1 MEPEMDIRSLHD
13 TGFATLFNAF
23 SRAFADYEVQINELQ
38 LQTMLTRRGYLPK
51 LSFGAFDGDELVAF
65 TLNGNG
71 LFGGIPTAYDTGT
84 GTLAAYRGQ
93 GLATKIFEHSI
104 PYLREAGIRQYLL
117 EVLQHNTKAVSVYR
131 NLGFEVSREF
141 NYFMQA
147 NEKVNAIMTKPSH
160 AYSIREVDVAACQS
174 ASGFCDFYPSWQNSF
189 ESIGRAADDFLC
201 FGAFIENRLIG
212 YCIFESASGDVTQLA
227 VAPTYRRKGIGT
239 ALLHETLSRNKYA
252 TAKVINTDTT
262 CVDITDFLKA
272 RNIELKGQQF
282 EMIKTL

>member
-1 MEPEMDIRSLHD
+1 MESEMEIRSLHD
-13 TGFATLFNAF
+13 VGFTTLFKAF

-38 LQTMLTRRGYLPK
+38 LQTMLTRRGYLPR
-51 LSFGAFDGDELVAF
+51 LSYGAFDGDELVAF
-65 TLNGNG
+65 TLNGIG

-93 GLATKIFEHSI
+93 VLATKIFEHSI

-117 EVLQHNTKAVSVYR
+117 EVLQHNMKAVSVYR

-147 NEKVNAIMTKPSH
+147 NEKMNTKMTKPSH
-160 AYSIREVDVAACQS
+160 SCSIQKVDVATCQS
-174 ASGFCDFYPSWQNSF
+174 ALGFCDFHPSWQNSF

-201 FGAFIENRLIG
+201 FGAFVENRLMG
-212 YCIFESASGDVTQLA
+212 ACIFEPASGDVTQLV

-239 ALLHETLSRNKYA
+239 ALLQEALSRNKYA
-252 TAKVINTDTT
+252 TVKVINTDTACT
-262 CVDITDFLKA
+262 GMTAFLKA

>member
-1 MEPEMDIRSLHD
+1 MEPEMEIRSLHD
-13 TGFATLFNAF
+13 TGFATLFKAF

-65 TLNGNG
+65 TLNGIG

-84 GTLAAYRGQ
+84 GTLATYRGQ
-93 GLATKIFEHSI
+93 GLVTKIFEHSI
-104 PYLREAGIRQYLL
+104 PYLCETGIRQYLL
-117 EVLQHNTKAVSVYR
+117 EVLQHNTKAVSIYR

-147 NEKVNAIMTKPSH
+147 NEKVNGVMIKPPHSC
-160 AYSIREVDVAACQS
+160 SIQEVDVAACQS
-174 ASGFCDFYPSWQNSF
+174 ALGFCDFHPSWQNSF

-201 FGAFIENRLIG
+201 FGAFVENRLMG
-212 YCIFESASGDVTQLA
+212 YCIFEPTSGDVTQLV
-227 VAPTYRRKGIGT
+227 VAPTHRRKGIGT
-239 ALLHETLSRNKYA
+239 ALLQEALSRNKYA
-252 TAKVINTDTT
+252 MVKVINADTART
-262 CVDITDFLKA
+262 GMTAFLKA

>member
-1 MEPEMDIRSLHD
+1 MEPEMEIRSLHD
-13 TGFATLFNAF
+13 TALATLFKAF
-23 SRAFADYEVQINELQ
+23 SQAFADYEVQVNELQ

-65 TLNGNG
+65 TLNGIG

-104 PYLREAGIRQYLL
+104 PYLRETGIRQYLL

-131 NLGFEVSREF
+131 NLGFAVSREF

-147 NEKVNAIMTKPSH
+147 NEKVNGVMIKPPPP
-160 AYSIREVDVAACQS
+160 YSIQEVNVEACQS
-174 ASGFCDFYPSWQNSF
+174 ISGFNDFYPSWQNSF
-189 ESIGRAADDFLC
+189 ESIGRSADDFLC
-201 FGAFIENRLIG
+201 FGAFVKNRLMG
-212 YCIFESASGDVTQLA
+212 YCIFEPASGDITQL
-227 VAPTYRRKGIGT
+227 VVVPTQRRKGIGT
-239 ALLHETLSRNKYA
+239 VLLQEALSRNKYS
-252 TAKVINTDTT
+252 TVKVINTDTACIGMT
-262 CVDITDFLKA
+262 AFLKA
-272 RNIELKGQQF
+272 RNMELKGQQF

>member
-1 MEPEMDIRSLHD
+1 MEIRSLHNI
-13 TGFATLFNAF
+13 GFDTLFKAF
-23 SRAFADYEVQINELQ
+23 SQAFADYEVQVDKLQ
-38 LQTMLTRRGYLPK
+38 LQAMLTRRGYLPK
-51 LSFGAFDGDELVAF
+51 LSFGAFDEDELVAF
-65 TLNGNG
+65 TLNGIG

-104 PYLREAGIRQYLL
+104 PYLHEAGIRQYLL

-147 NEKVNAIMTKPSH
+147 NEKVNGMMIKIPHSC
-160 AYSIREVDVAACQS
+160 SIQEVDVAACQS
-174 ASGFCDFYPSWQNSF
+174 ASGFSDFHPSWQNSF
-189 ESIGRAADDFLC
+189 ESIDRTTEAFLC
-201 FGAFIENRLIG
+201 FGAFVENRLIG
-212 YCIFESASGDVTQLA
+212 YCIFEPASGDVTQLV

-239 ALLHETLSRNKYA
+239 AFLHEALIRNKYA

-272 RNIELKGQQF
+272 RNIELRGQQF

>member
-1 MEPEMDIRSLHD
+1 MEPEMEIRSLHD
-13 TGFATLFNAF
+13 TGFVTLFKAF

-65 TLNGNG
+65 TLNGIG
-71 LFGGIPTAYDTGT
+71 FFGGIPTAYDTGT
-84 GTLAAYRGQ
+84 GTLATYRGQ

-117 EVLQHNTKAVSVYR
+117 EVLQHNTKAISVYR

-160 AYSIREVDVAACQS
+160 ACSIRKVDVAACQS
-174 ASGFCDFYPSWQNSF
+174 ALGFCDFYPSWQNSF

-201 FGAFIENRLIG
+201 FGAFVENRLMG
-212 YCIFESASGDVTQLA
+212 YCIFETASGDVTQLV
-227 VAPTYRRKGIGT
+227 VALMHRRKGIGT
-239 ALLHETLSRNKYA
+239 ALLQEALSRNKYA
-252 TAKVINTDTT
+252 TVKVINTDTACT
-262 CVDITDFLKA
+262 GMTAFLKA